1 MFGSKTKIDDKYVK
15 DKVAEVDE
23 GDVEI
28 AAKNQKEI
36 SNKILNANAL
46 RKYAEL
52 GKVMLGMLGDYKK
65 GSYREVPW
73 FIIASITFALLY
85 VLNPLD
91 IIPDF
96 IPGIGYVDDFAIF
109 TISLRFIET
118 DLHKYLDWKLG
129 EGDFEEKEEGAEA

>member
-15 DKVAEVDE
+15 EKVAEVDE

-52 GKVMLGMLGDYKK
+52 GKVIDRK
-65 GSYREVPW
+65 STR
-73 FIIASITFALLY
+73 
-85 VLNPLD
+85 LN
-91 IIPDF
+91 
-96 IPGIGYVDDFAIF
+96 
-109 TISLRFIET
+109 SS
-118 DLHKYLDWKLG
+118 HQ
-129 EGDFEEKEEGAEA
+129 